1 MKGLIILDNLE
12 KINAELIKMEI
23 PQRERLIRL
32 NNIARKQMNLLQNNK
47 SLDNLKYIEN
57 KIIQ

>member
-1 MKGLIILDNLE
+1 
-12 KINAELIKMEI
+12 MEI